1 MRSRSQ
7 YLREMGLTPWTLI
20 TDTRVIANQHVEPA
34 SNDLKSPG
42 KVPPS
47 GWTLLQQQ
55 VGICT
60 RCNLHTTRKTTVFG
74 EGNPKANWLLVGEA
88 PGAEEDRQGL
98 PFVGRAGQLLDR
110 MLFSVHLARDEVF
123 VANVLKCRPPDNRDP
138 FGEEV
143 SACESFLHQQVKF
156 IQPKII
162 LAMGRFAAQAL
173 LRTDQTIG
181 QLRGRIHRYPAYDI
195 PLVVTY
201 HPAYLLRSPQA
212 KAKAW
217 ADLILA
223 LAESE
228 RVAGS
233 ENV

>member
-1 MRSRSQ
+1 
-7 YLREMGLTPWTLI
+7 MGLTPWTLI
-20 TDTRVIANQHVEPA
+20 TDTRVVASQHVDPV
-34 SNDLKSPG
+34 SNDLESPG
-42 KVPPS
+42 KVLPS
-47 GWTLLQQQ
+47 AWASLQQQ
-55 VGICT
+55 VGNCT
-60 RCNLHTTRKTTVFG
+60 RCSLHTTRKTTVFG
-74 EGNPKANWLLVGEA
+74 EGSPKANWLLVGEA

-98 PFVGRAGQLLDR
+98 PFVGRAGQLLNR
-110 MLFSVHLARDEVF
+110 MLFSVDLARDEVF

-173 LRTDQTIG
+173 LRTDQTIS
-181 QLRGRIHRYPAYDI
+181 QLRGRVHRYPTYDI

-217 ADLILA
+217 EDLILA

-233 ENV
+233 ENA

>member
-7 YLREMGLTPWTLI
+7 YLREMGLTPWTLSAA
-20 TDTRVIANQHVEPA
+20 TRVVASQHVETVSSDIQP
-34 SNDLKSPG
+34 LG
-42 KVPPS
+42 KVS
-47 GWTLLQQQ
+47 LSDWTSLQQQ
-55 VGICT
+55 VGNCM
-60 RCNLHTTRKTTVFG
+60 RCSLHTTRKTTVFG
-74 EGNPKANWLLVGEA
+74 EGDPKADWLLVGEA

-98 PFVGRAGQLLDR
+98 PFVGRAGQLLNR

-143 SACESFLHQQVKF
+143 GTCESFLHQQVKF

-173 LRTDQTIG
+173 LRADQTIG
-181 QLRGRIHRYPAYDI
+181 QLRGRVHRYPACDI

-212 KAKAW
+212 KAKTW
-217 ADLILA
+217 EDLVLA
-223 LAESE
+223 LAEFQ
-228 RVAGS
+228 RVANS
-233 ENV
+233 ENG

>member
-7 YLREMGLTPWTLI
+7 YLREMGLIPWTLI
-20 TDTRVIANQHVEPA
+20 TDTRVIANQYVEPA
-34 SNDLKSPG
+34 SNDLVSPG
-42 KVPPS
+42 NVPPS
-47 GWTLLQQQ
+47 GWTSLQQQ
-55 VGICT
+55 VRNCT

-98 PFVGRAGQLLDR
+98 PFVGRAGQLLNR
-110 MLFSVHLARDEVF
+110 MLFSIDLARNDVF

-201 HPAYLLRSPQA
+201 HPAYLLRSPQS

-228 RVAGS
+228 RVAGG
-233 ENV
+233 EDV

>member
-7 YLREMGLTPWTLI
+7 YLREMGLVPWTLI
-20 TDTRVIANQHVEPA
+20 TDTRVIANQYVEPA
-34 SNDLKSPG
+34 SNDLESPG
-42 KVPPS
+42 KAPPS
-47 GWTLLQQQ
+47 GWTSLQQQ
-55 VGICT
+55 VGNCT

-98 PFVGRAGQLLDR
+98 PFVGRAGQLLNR
-110 MLFSVHLARDEVF
+110 MLFSIDLARNDVF

-201 HPAYLLRSPQA
+201 HPAYLLRSPQS

-228 RVAGS
+228 RVAGG

>member
-7 YLREMGLTPWTLI
+7 YLREMGLTPWALI
-20 TDTRVIANQHVEPA
+20 TDTRVVASQHVEPV
-34 SNDLKSPG
+34 SSDVEPLG
-42 KVPPS
+42 KAPPS
-47 GWTLLQQQ
+47 GWASLQQQ
-55 VGICT
+55 VGNCM
-60 RCNLHTTRKTTVFG
+60 RCSLHTTRKTTVFG
-74 EGNPKANWLLVGEA
+74 EGDPKADWLLVGEA

-98 PFVGRAGQLLDR
+98 PFVGRAGQLLNR
-110 MLFSVHLARDEVF
+110 MLFSVDLARDEVF

-138 FGEEV
+138 FGVEV
-143 SACESFLHQQVKF
+143 STCVSFLHQQVAF

-181 QLRGRIHRYPAYDI
+181 QLRGRVHRYPAYDI

-217 ADLILA
+217 DDLILA
-223 LAESE
+223 LAEFE
-228 RVAGS
+228 GAAGS

>member
-1 MRSRSQ
+1 
-7 YLREMGLTPWTLI
+7 MGLTPWTLI
-20 TDTRVIANQHVEPA
+20 AGTRVAASQHVEPV
-34 SNDLKSPG
+34 SSDLESPA
-42 KVPPS
+42 KAPPS
-47 GWTLLQQQ
+47 DWTSLQQQ
-55 VGICT
+55 VGNCIKCS
-60 RCNLHTTRKTTVFG
+60 LHASRKTTVFG
-74 EGNPKANWLLVGEA
+74 AGDPKADWLLVGEA

-143 SACESFLHQQVKF
+143 STCESFLHQQIEF

-173 LRTDQTIG
+173 LRADQTIG
-181 QLRGRIHRYPAYDI
+181 QLRGRVHRYPAYDI

-217 ADLILA
+217 EDLILA
-223 LAESE
+223 LVEFE
-228 RVAGS
+228 KLK
-233 ENV
+233 

>member
-34 SNDLKSPG
+34 SNDLESPG

-74 EGNPKANWLLVGEA
+74 EGDPKADWLLVGEA

-98 PFVGRAGQLLDR
+98 PFVGRAGQLLNR
-110 MLFSVHLARDEVF
+110 MLFSVDLAREEVF

-143 SACESFLHQQVKF
+143 STCESFLHQQVTF

-181 QLRGRIHRYPAYDI
+181 QLRGRVHRYPAYDI

-217 ADLILA
+217 DDLILA
-223 LAESE
+223 LAEFE
-228 RVAGS
+228 GAAGS

>member
-1 MRSRSQ
+1 MRSRAQ

-20 TDTRVIANQHVEPA
+20 TDARVIARQQT
-34 SNDLKSPG
+34 DLVSSELESPG
-42 KVPPS
+42 EVALS
-47 GWTLLQQQ
+47 DWTSLQQQ
-55 VGICT
+55 VGNCM
-60 RCNLHTTRKTTVFG
+60 RCSLHETRKTTVFG
-74 EGNPKANWLLVGEA
+74 EGDPKADWLLVGEA

-98 PFVGRAGQLLDR
+98 PFVGRAGQLLNR
-110 MLFSVHLARDEVF
+110 MLFSVDLSRDEVF

-143 SACESFLHQQVKF
+143 NACESFLHRQVES

-173 LRTDQTIG
+173 LRTDQAIG
-181 QLRGRIHRYPAYDI
+181 QLRGRVHRYPAYDI

-217 ADLILA
+217 EDLILA
-223 LAESE
+223 LAELKT
-228 RVAGS
+228 VPGS
-233 ENV
+233 ENI

>member
-7 YLREMGLTPWTLI
+7 YLREMGLTPWSVTAG
-20 TDTRVIANQHVEPA
+20 TRVLASQHVEPG
-34 SNDLKSPG
+34 SSDVGSPG
-42 KVPPS
+42 KAS
-47 GWTLLQQQ
+47 LSDWTSLQRQ
-55 VGICT
+55 VSNCMK
-60 RCNLHTTRKTTVFG
+60 CSLHTTRKTTVFG
-74 EGNPKANWLLVGEA
+74 KGDPKADWLLVGEA

-98 PFVGRAGQLLDR
+98 PFVGRAGQLLNR
-110 MLFSVHLARDEVF
+110 MLFSMDLSRNEVF

-143 SACESFLHQQVKF
+143 SMCESFLHQQIKL

-173 LRTDQTIG
+173 LRVDQTIG
-181 QLRGRIHRYPAYDI
+181 QLRGRVHRYPAYNT

-212 KAKAW
+212 KGKTW
-217 ADLILA
+217 EDLVLA
-223 LAESE
+223 LAEF
-228 RVAGS
+228 RQVTHS
-233 ENV
+233 ENI

>member
-7 YLREMGLTPWTLI
+7 YLREMGLTPWTLSAA
-20 TDTRVIANQHVEPA
+20 TRVVASQHVETVSSDIQP
-34 SNDLKSPG
+34 LG
-42 KVPPS
+42 KVS
-47 GWTLLQQQ
+47 LSDWTSLQQQ
-55 VGICT
+55 VGNCM
-60 RCNLHTTRKTTVFG
+60 RCSLHTTRKTTVFG
-74 EGNPKANWLLVGEA
+74 EGDPKADWLLVGEA

-98 PFVGRAGQLLDR
+98 PFVGRAGQLLNR
-110 MLFSVHLARDEVF
+110 MLFSAHLARDEVF

-143 SACESFLHQQVKF
+143 GTCESFLHQQVKF

-173 LRTDQTIG
+173 LRADQTIG
-181 QLRGRIHRYPAYDI
+181 QLRGRVHRYPACDI

-212 KAKAW
+212 KAKTW
-217 ADLILA
+217 EDLVLA
-223 LAESE
+223 LAEFQK
-228 RVAGS
+228 VANS
-233 ENV
+233 ENG

>member
-20 TDTRVIANQHVEPA
+20 CGRGAVASQLIEPVL
-34 SNDLKSPG
+34 SDVGSPG
-42 KVPPS
+42 KVS
-47 GWTLLQQQ
+47 RSDWTSLQQQ
-55 VGICT
+55 VGNCI
-60 RCNLHTTRKTTVFG
+60 RCSLHATRKTTVFG
-74 EGNPKANWLLVGEA
+74 EGNPKADWLLVGEA

-98 PFVGRAGQLLDR
+98 PFVGRAGQLLNR
-110 MLFSVHLARDEVF
+110 MLFSVHLSRDEVF

-143 SACESFLHQQVKF
+143 SACESFLHQQVSF

-173 LRTDQTIG
+173 LRADQTIG
-181 QLRGRIHRYPAYDI
+181 QLRGRVHRYPAYDI

-212 KAKAW
+212 KSKTW
-217 ADLILA
+217 EDLGLA
-223 LAESE
+223 LAEFQ
-228 RVAGS
+228 RVANS